1 MYLNNLKGYRNYFS
15 NLAQTLLIPSP
26 KEILNRNLT
35 RQVEKM
41 RINKLHG
48 FKFLLAALAV
58 IFSFSCFVTANTT
71 SKANYARSN
80 KIALQALSN
89 KIKTDLGINDVNLK
103 FEKVNQYSISKSKV
117 GVKGNARYFI
127 NSEFVTPLTFDV
139 QVNTA
144 DFSVVN
150 INYDFEDADDTI
162 AVGSPV
168 EENITQRLIKQI
180 GNKFKTSNIVI
191 SIDNLET
198 VENQL
203 KGTGEV
209 RIGDFEWRRIEFD
222 AVLNKKSVT
231 SVKFK
236 IQE

>member
-1 MYLNNLKGYRNYFS
+1 
-15 NLAQTLLIPSP
+15 
-26 KEILNRNLT
+26 
-35 RQVEKM
+35 M

-58 IFSFSCFVTANTT
+58 ILSFSCFVTANTT
-71 SKANYARSN
+71 TKANYARSN
-80 KIALQALSN
+80 KIALEALSN
-89 KIKTDLGINDVNLK
+89 KIKTDLGIKDVNLK
-103 FEKVNQYSISKSKV
+103 YEKVNQYSISKSKV
-117 GVKGNARYFI
+117 GVKGNAKYFI
-127 NSEFVTPLTFDV
+127 NSEFVAPLTFDV
-139 QVNTA
+139 QVNMA

-180 GNKFKTSNIVI
+180 GNKFKTANVVI
-191 SIDNLET
+191 SVDNLET

-222 AVLNKKSVT
+222 AVLNKKSVA

>member
-1 MYLNNLKGYRNYFS
+1 
-15 NLAQTLLIPSP
+15 
-26 KEILNRNLT
+26 
-35 RQVEKM
+35 M
-41 RINKLHG
+41 RTNKLHG
-48 FKFLLAALAV
+48 FNFLLAILAAV
-58 IFSFSCFVTANTT
+58 LSFSGFATANTV
-71 SKANYARSN
+71 SKANSARSS
-80 KIALQALSN
+80 KIALEALSN
-89 KIKTDLGINDVNLK
+89 KIKTDTGISDVSVK
-103 FEKVNQYSISKSKV
+103 FEKVNQHSISKSTI
-117 GVKGNARYFI
+117 GVKGSAKYFI

-139 QVNTA
+139 KVNTA

-168 EENITQRLIKQI
+168 EENITQKLLKQI
-180 GNKFKTSNIVI
+180 KNQHKTANVVI

-198 VENQL
+198 LENQL

-222 AVLNKKSVT
+222 AALNKKGVGA
-231 SVKFK
+231 VKYK

>member
-1 MYLNNLKGYRNYFS
+1 
-15 NLAQTLLIPSP
+15 
-26 KEILNRNLT
+26 
-35 RQVEKM
+35 M
-41 RINKLHG
+41 RTNKLHG
-48 FKFLLAALAV
+48 FNFLLAILAAV
-58 IFSFSCFVTANTT
+58 LSFSGFAAANTA
-71 SKANYARSN
+71 SKANSARSS
-80 KIALQALSN
+80 KIALEALSN
-89 KIKTDLGINDVNLK
+89 KIKTDTGISDVSLK
-103 FEKVNQYSISKSKV
+103 FEKVNQYSISKSTI
-117 GVKGNARYFI
+117 GVKGDAKYFI

-139 QVNTA
+139 KVNTA

-168 EENITQRLIKQI
+168 EENITQKLLKQI
-180 GNKFKTSNIVI
+180 KNQHKTANVVI

-198 VENQL
+198 LENQL

-222 AVLNKKSVT
+222 ASLNKKGVGT
-231 SVKFK
+231 VKYK